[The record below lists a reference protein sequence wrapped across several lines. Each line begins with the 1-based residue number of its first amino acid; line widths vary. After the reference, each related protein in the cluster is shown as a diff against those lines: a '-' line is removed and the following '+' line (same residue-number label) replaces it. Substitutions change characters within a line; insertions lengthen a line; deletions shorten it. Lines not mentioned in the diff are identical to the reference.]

1 MTFDRKR
8 EQILLAEDIG
18 RLLDGELSEAEAA
31 ALKDAISN
39 VEDADQLLHNMAAD
53 NALLQS
59 AVAAPVPDQAMMRFQ
74 SVIDSEF
81 DKRDG
86 VPLARAQPFW
96 SSPMVQVAAAVVLV
110 AGTFMFTAFW
120 MQSRM
125 DDAVASL
132 AAHMETERVLL
143 AQTVQ
148 EALETRVSGEPVYI
162 GQEGSWTDVLT
173 PIKTYKSKSGHWC
186 REYVRQTTFSGRD
199 LTIQGTACRDENG
212 TWTTVFAEPV
222 SDKFTPQRDDTG
234 I

>member
-8 EQILLAEDIG
+8 EQVLLAEDIG
-18 RLLDGELSEAEAA
+18 RLLDGELSEAEGA
-31 ALKDAISN
+31 ALKDA
-39 VEDADQLLHNMAAD
+39 VLRADGGDVLLRNMAAD
-53 NALLQS
+53 NILLQN
-59 AVAAPVPDQAMMRFQ
+59 AVPASVPDHSLARFQ
-74 SVIDSEF
+74 SAIDREF
-81 DKRDG
+81 DKRDV

-96 SSPMVQVAAAVVLV
+96 SSPMLQAAAAVVLV

>member
-1 MTFDRKR
+1 MTFDKKR
-8 EQILLAEDIG
+8 EQVLLAEDIG
-18 RLLDGELSEAEAA
+18 RLLDGELSEAEGA
-31 ALKDAISN
+31 ALKDA
-39 VEDADQLLHNMAAD
+39 VLCAEGGDALMRNLSAD
-53 NALLQS
+53 NRLLQDAVS
-59 AVAAPVPDQAMMRFQ
+59 ADVPDQSMMRFQ
-74 SVIDSEF
+74 AAIDCEF
-81 DKRDG
+81 DKRSD

-162 GQEGSWTDVLT
+162 GQEGSWTDVFT

-199 LTIQGTACRDENG
+199 LTIQGTACREESG
-212 TWTTVFAEPV
+212 TWTTVFAEPI
-222 SDKFTPQRDDTG
+222 SDKFTPQRDDAG

>member
-1 MTFDRKR
+1 MTFDKKR
-8 EQILLAEDIG
+8 EQVLLAEDIG
-18 RLLDGELSEAEAA
+18 RLLDGELSEAEGA
-31 ALKDAISN
+31 ALKDA
-39 VEDADQLLHNMAAD
+39 VLRAEGGDELLRDMAAD
-53 NALLQS
+53 NVLLQS
-59 AVAAPVPDQAMMRFQ
+59 AVAAQVPDHSLTRFQ
-74 SVIDSEF
+74 AAIDREF
-81 DKRDG
+81 DKRDT
-86 VPLARAQPFW
+86 VLLARAQPFW

-110 AGTFMFTAFW
+110 AGTFVFTAFW

-222 SDKFTPQRDDTG
+222 SDKFAPQRDDTG

>member
-1 MTFDRKR
+1 MTFHEKR
-8 EQILLAEDIG
+8 EQVVLAESIG
-18 RLLDGELSEAEAA
+18 KILDGEASSEERGDLQKEIDGSDGGAGLMRALAE
-31 ALKDAISN
+31 
-39 VEDADQLLHNMAAD
+39 D

-59 AVAAPVPDQAMMRFQ
+59 AIPADVPEASMARFRDIIDQ
-74 SVIDSEF
+74 EF
-81 DKRDG
+81 EKRDV
-86 VPLARAQPFW
+86 VPLPRSQPFW
-96 SSPMVQVAAAVVLV
+96 SSPMVQIAASVVMVAC
-110 AGTFMFTAFW
+110 TFLFTAFW

-125 DDAVASL
+125 DNAVASL
-132 AAHMETERVLL
+132 AAHMETERILL

-162 GQEGSWTDVLT
+162 GQEGAWTDVLT

-186 REYVRQTTFSGRD
+186 REYVRQTTFGGLD

-222 SDKFTPQRDDTG
+222 SDKFSPRTDEAG

>member
-1 MTFDRKR
+1 MTFDKKR
-8 EQILLAEDIG
+8 EQVLLAEDIG
-18 RLLDGELSEAEAA
+18 RLLDSELTAAEDA
-31 ALKDAISN
+31 ALRDAITQSEGG
-39 VEDADQLLHNMAAD
+39 EDLLRDMAAD

-59 AVAAPVPDQAMMRFQ
+59 AVSASVPDHSMTRLQNA
-74 SVIDSEF
+74 IDREF
-81 DKRDG
+81 DKRDV
-86 VPLARAQPFW
+86 VPLARTQPFW